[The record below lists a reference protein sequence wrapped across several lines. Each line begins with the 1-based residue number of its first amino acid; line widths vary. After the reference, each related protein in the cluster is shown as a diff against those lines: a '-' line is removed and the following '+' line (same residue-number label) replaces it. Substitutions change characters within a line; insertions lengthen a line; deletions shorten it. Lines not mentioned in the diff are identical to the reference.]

1 MKWGKTNPTF
11 WGQAED
17 ELGVFLLIY
26 KEIFPLY

>member
-1 MKWGKTNPTF
+1 MKWGKTDPAF

-17 ELGVFLLIY
+17 ELGASLLIY